1 MEDPAFQRGEI
12 DVTYVER
19 LGSGLLGRRLGAELV
34 RPLAVVAAL
43 LAEERRTAAQPET
56 AAARSP
62 DRPTAWV
69 VEGRREGLREG
80 LRE

>member
-1 MEDPAFQRGEI
+1 MG
-12 DVTYVER
+12 
-19 LGSGLLGRRLGAELV
+19 GLADGNEVVALRPRADLLLDYGTPRAELV

-43 LAEERRTAAQPET
+43 LTEEQR
-56 AAARSP
+56 AAAAPPPPSARAP

-69 VEGRREGLREG
+69 VEGLREG